1 MALLS
6 TTPTTRRGYLS
17 QAELAQYANITIVDA
32 VEADDQISQA
42 EEIIDAYVR
51 QSEKFVR
58 VSITGTATGGT
69 TTTLIDTQNLT
80 QYDGYYNGL
89 ELEILAGIGV
99 GKRLRITGSDKATK
113 TITFTPALE
122 ASIDTTSVYEI
133 YQLGL
138 FPRHKDVLYT
148 NDTYYKRIPEA
159 VKRATAAQVE
169 YIIEKGEAYFKGG
182 AEFKSES
189 IGDYS
194 YTRDSGSITAL
205 LAPKARLLL
214 KGYVNRTGQR

>member
-17 QAELAQYANITIVDA
+17 QTELAQYANIEITDPA
-32 VEADDQISQA
+32 EADDQISQA

-51 QSEKFVR
+51 QSDKFLKVR
-58 VSITGTATGGT
+58 INGTATGGT
-69 TTTLIDTQNLT
+69 TTTLIDTQYLT
-80 QYDGYYNGL
+80 QYDGYYTGL
-89 ELEILAGIGV
+89 ELEILAGAGV
-99 GKRLRITGSDKATK
+99 GKRLRITGSNKATK
-113 TITFTPALE
+113 TVTLTPALDS
-122 ASIDTTSVYEI
+122 AIDTTSVYTI

-138 FPRHKDVLYT
+138 FPRYKDVLYT

-159 VKRATAAQVE
+159 IKRATAAQVE

-182 AEFKSES
+182 AEYKSEN

-194 YTRDSGSITAL
+194 YTRDTGSITAL

>member
-51 QSEKFVR
+51 QSEKFVKVR
-58 VSITGTATGGT
+58 ITGTATGGT
-69 TTTLIDTQNLT
+69 TTTLIDTQYLT
-80 QYDGYYNGL
+80 QYDGYYTGL
-89 ELEILAGIGV
+89 ELEILAGTGA

-113 TITFTPALE
+113 TVTFTPALD
-122 ASIDTTSVYEI
+122 ASINTTSVYEI

-138 FPRHKDVLYT
+138 FPRYKDVLYT

-182 AEFKSES
+182 AEYKSES

-194 YTRDSGSITAL
+194 YTREAGSITSL
-205 LAPKARLLL
+205 IAPKARLLL
-214 KGYVNRTGQR
+214 KGYINRTGYR

>member
-1 MALLS
+1 MAILS

-17 QAELAQYANITIVDA
+17 QTELAQYANIEIIDA
-32 VEADDQISQA
+32 AEADDQISQA

-51 QSEKFVR
+51 QAERFVR
-58 VSITGTATGGT
+58 VRISGTATGGT
-69 TTTLIDTQNLT
+69 TTTLIDTQYLT
-80 QYDGYYNGL
+80 QYSGYYTGL
-89 ELEILAGIGV
+89 ELEILAGAGA
-99 GKRLRITGSDKATK
+99 GKRLRITGNDKTTK

-122 ASIDTTSVYEI
+122 ATIDTTSVYTI

-138 FPRHKDVLYT
+138 FPRYKDVLYT

-182 AEFKSES
+182 AELKSES

-194 YTRDSGSITAL
+194 YTRDTGSMTSLI
-205 LAPKARLLL
+205 APKARLLL